1 MSEDNNTGQNPDTE
15 TKVDPSGKFD
25 ETYVKSLRD
34 EAARYRTE
42 RNEFKSKVDELSEQV
57 SKFSGLESLIKKS
70 LGESEDPAKVIDSL
84 KSENHKLK
92 LQHNFSRIS
101 KQLEADEE
109 LTYAA
114 LHSKGKLDGI
124 DPTNEKELTEL
135 IGKAIEG
142 NPKLRATPPR
152 KAGDNGSEGNNAK
165 GFDFNT
171 WLHQAAKK

>member
-1 MSEDNNTGQNPDTE
+1 MSEENKEVQDTSTE
-15 TKVDPSGKFD
+15 TKQDASGKFD

-42 RNEFKSKVDELSEQV
+42 RNEFKSKVDQLSEQV
-57 SKFSGLESLIKKS
+57 SKFSGLETLIKKS
-70 LGESEDPAKVIDSL
+70 LGEAEDPAKVIDSL

-114 LHSKGKLDGI
+114 LHAKGKLDGI
-124 DPTNEKELTEL
+124 DPTDEKALTALVGE
-135 IGKAIEG
+135 AIES
-142 NPKLRATPPR
+142 NPKLRANPPR
-152 KAGDNGSEGNNAK
+152 KAGDNGSEGNSSK
-165 GFDFNT
+165 GFDFNA

>member
-1 MSEDNNTGQNPDTE
+1 MSEENNTGQAPAVE
-15 TKVDPSGKFD
+15 PKVDPSGKFD

-34 EAARYRTE
+34 EAAKYRTE

-114 LHSKGKLDGI
+114 LHAKGKLDGI
-124 DPTNEKELTEL
+124 DPTNEKELTKL
-135 IGKAIEG
+135 IGEALEA
-142 NPKLRATPPR
+142 NAKLRAEPPR

-165 GFDFNT
+165 GFDFNA